1 MDVGD
6 QLMAKFAVGKG
17 LDDYIKQLGDLE
29 YRADGLAGRAIYEGA
44 KVVADKIRANIE
56 ALPVQT
62 GSPKRGEKRDP
73 TQVEKDGMLAGLGVA
88 KKQVSD
94 GFINVKIGMDG
105 YNEHVTQK
113 YPKGHPNSM
122 IARTINA
129 GSTWMN
135 RHPVITQ
142 AVTSQKKAVEEKM
155 REIIEDGINETMQD

>member
-1 MDVGD
+1 
-6 QLMAKFAVGKG
+6 MAKFTVGKG
-17 LDDYIKQLGDLE
+17 LDDYISLLGNLE

-44 KVVADKIRANIE
+44 KIVADKIRANIE
-56 ALPVQT
+56 ALPVQN
-62 GSPKRGEKRDP
+62 GPVKNGARRDP
-73 TQVEKDGMLAGLGVA
+73 TQAEKDGMLAGLGVA

-105 YNEHVTQK
+105 YNEHVTPK

-135 RHPVITQ
+135 RHPFINN
-142 AVTSQKKAVEEKM
+142 AVSSTKKAAEEKM
-155 REIIEDGINETMQD
+155 KEIIENGIEETMQD